1 MALES
6 PLNELDPEKLEDKIE
21 FEDKEYIVGVHDP
34 HFPRIGES
42 GYMIYPKDYG
52 MIIGDLYIIELIKK
66 DVPFWKKN
74 LKNLGKPEH
83 INEIGEATYIEGTR
97 ISFPNIE
104 KLVEHINGVQES
116 EGKSPIEHAEVLLSR
131 IQEHYNI

>member
-6 PLNELDPEKLEDKIE
+6 PLNELDPEKLEYKRK
-21 FEDKEYIVGVHDP
+21 FENEEYIVGVHDP

-66 DVPFWKKN
+66 EVPFWKKKF
-74 LKNLGKPEH
+74 KNLAKLGQRYK
-83 INEIGEATYIEGTR
+83 IGEATYIEGIR
-97 ISFPNIE
+97 LSFPNIE
-104 KLVEHINGVQES
+104 KLVEHINGIQES
-116 EGKSPIEHAEVLLSR
+116 EGKNPIEHAEVLLSR